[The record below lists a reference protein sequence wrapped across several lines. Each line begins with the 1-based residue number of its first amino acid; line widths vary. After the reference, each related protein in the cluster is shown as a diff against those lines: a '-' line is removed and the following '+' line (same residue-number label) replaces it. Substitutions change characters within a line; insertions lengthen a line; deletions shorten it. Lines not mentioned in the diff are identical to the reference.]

1 MKPYQL
7 LMVLLG
13 VFLATTL
20 RAQEPVAD
28 DKSQLGTMS
37 GRFIYDGDRPKPEA
51 SPLEAIQVDTPL
63 VRDHDGRVSGV
74 ELSYLDDLRAGIRPR
89 TVDDS
94 LLVGKEG
101 GLANVFVFATSPDAQ
116 SPIADSQL
124 AKPHALEIK
133 NGQFSPRVLAVTAGD
148 RLEIKNS
155 DALGFG
161 FHLMAIRNQEL
172 NYLVPP
178 NSTRSLVLS
187 KPEKVP
193 IRFRSDPQSWA
204 TGLLLI
210 HSNPHFAVSAPDGTF
225 SISNLPPG
233 KWEFRAWHEKVGYLK
248 NWPKGRFQH
257 QIEVGKNDL
266 GNVKLAAEKF
276 RSSPK

>member
-1 MKPYQL
+1 MRPYQL

-63 VRDHDGRVSGV
+63 VRDNDGRVSGV
-74 ELSYLDDLRAGIRPR
+74 ELSYLDYLRAGIRPR

-124 AKPHALEIK
+124 AKPHALEIM

-161 FHLMAIRNQEL
+161 FHLMAIRNQEV

-178 NSTRSLVLS
+178 NATRSLVLS

-225 SISNLPPG
+225 SIPNLPLG

-248 NWPKGRFQH
+248 NWPKGRFQFEIK
-257 QIEVGKNDL
+257 QGKNEL
-266 GNVKLAAEKF
+266 GNVKLAAEMF

>member
-1 MKPYQL
+1 MRPYQL

-63 VRDHDGRVSGV
+63 VRDNDGRVSGV
-74 ELSYLDDLRAGIRPR
+74 ELSYLDYLRAGIRPR

-116 SPIADSQL
+116 SPIR
-124 AKPHALEIK
+124 
-133 NGQFSPRVLAVTAGD
+133 NWRSPMRW
-148 RLEIKNS
+148 KS
-155 DALGFG
+155 
-161 FHLMAIRNQEL
+161 
-172 NYLVPP
+172 
-178 NSTRSLVLS
+178 
-187 KPEKVP
+187 
-193 IRFRSDPQSWA
+193 
-204 TGLLLI
+204 
-210 HSNPHFAVSAPDGTF
+210 
-225 SISNLPPG
+225 
-233 KWEFRAWHEKVGYLK
+233 
-248 NWPKGRFQH
+248 
-257 QIEVGKNDL
+257 
-266 GNVKLAAEKF
+266 
-276 RSSPK
+276 